1 MSELTPLGISV
12 LALLVEAPMHPYEM
26 YQLLRKRRNDRIVKV
41 RPGSLYHTVERLARQ
56 GLVEATGTEREGNR
70 PERTTYEVTPEGR
83 RLLEQRVAELI
94 ESVVYEF
101 PIFPVA
107 LSEMHSLTRREA
119 TIRLNRR
126 ADELDTLIEETDAAI
141 GVAKSTG
148 VLEAYWIAA
157 DYLRTM
163 FAAERDWLRTTINRL
178 ESKELPWPRTTKSRP
193 GK

>member
-12 LALLVEAPMHPYEM
+12 LALLVEEPMHPYEM

-126 ADELDTLIEETDAAI
+126 ADELDALIDDTDAAVT
-141 GVAKSTG
+141 VAQSNG
-148 VLEAYWIAA
+148 VLEAYWISA

-163 FAAERDWLRTTINRL
+163 FAAERDWIRTTINRL